1 MDIRQLRYF
10 MAVAK
15 AGSYSAAATELNVAQ
30 PTLSISVRNL
40 EQELGVTL
48 FYTFDRRQHLTDE
61 GERLLA
67 GAQRLMED
75 YRRTIEEVQNTAG
88 SAAGKLIVGLPPL
101 MGTLYFAELIPEFA
115 KKYPNIHIQVI
126 EQGSQVIDQMLLEG
140 ELDIALMLNTDKLPD
155 FETHR
160 FVKKPV
166 VALVSRDHPLAK
178 RQKVSFADL
187 KEERFA
193 IFNQDFLLHW
203 QIMDACRHA
212 GYSPKIALLSSQWDF
227 LMEVAAQ
234 NRAITILP
242 KPIYDRQPDQRV
254 RCVALADGPQVWE
267 VMLAWNKR
275 RYMSN
280 ACKLFLEHVQSRRP
294 LDSED

>member
-61 GERLLA
+61 GQRLMA

-88 SAAGKLIVGLPPL
+88 TAAGKLTVGLPPL
-101 MGTLYFAELIPEFA
+101 IGTLYFAELIPEFA
-115 KKYPNIHIQVI
+115 RRYPNIHIQVM
-126 EQGSQVIDQMLLEG
+126 EQGSQTLDQMLLEG
-140 ELDIALMLNTDKLPD
+140 ELDIALRLNTEKNAD
-155 FETHR
+155 FETRR
-160 FVKKPV
+160 FVTKPV
-166 VALVSRDHPLAK
+166 VALVSREHELAQRK
-178 RQKVSFADL
+178 KVSFADL

-193 IFNQDFLLHW
+193 IFNQEFTLYW
-203 QIMDACRHA
+203 QIMDACRHM
-212 GYSPKIALLSSQWDF
+212 GFTPQIALLSSQWDF

-242 KPIYDRQPDQRV
+242 KPIYDRQPDQRL
-254 RCVALADGPQVWE
+254 RCLELADGPQTWD

-294 LDSED
+294 AE

>member
-15 AGSYSAAATELNVAQ
+15 AGSYSAAAAELNVAQ

-88 SAAGKLIVGLPPL
+88 TAAGNLSVGLPPL

-115 KKYPNIHIQVI
+115 KKYPNMPA
-126 EQGSQVIDQMLLEG
+126 E
-140 ELDIALMLNTDKLPD
+140 IANAGP
-155 FETHR
+155 
-160 FVKKPV
+160 KPV
-166 VALVSRDHPLAK
+166 V
-178 RQKVSFADL
+178 
-187 KEERFA
+187 
-193 IFNQDFLLHW
+193 
-203 QIMDACRHA
+203 
-212 GYSPKIALLSSQWDF
+212 
-227 LMEVAAQ
+227 
-234 NRAITILP
+234 
-242 KPIYDRQPDQRV
+242 
-254 RCVALADGPQVWE
+254 
-267 VMLAWNKR
+267 
-275 RYMSN
+275 
-280 ACKLFLEHVQSRRP
+280 
-294 LDSED
+294 